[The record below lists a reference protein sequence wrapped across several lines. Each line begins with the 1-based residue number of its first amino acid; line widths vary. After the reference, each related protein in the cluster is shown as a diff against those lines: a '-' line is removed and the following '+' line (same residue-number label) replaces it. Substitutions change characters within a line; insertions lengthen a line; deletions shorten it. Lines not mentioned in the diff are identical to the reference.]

1 MESAA
6 FDEGKRVAAIP
17 ASYEDFRGWLV
28 RYVDDVWGLPDE
40 FGEEDDINFEELGM
54 DSLEA
59 HMMASLIEDEYR
71 ITFEPML
78 LLEHRHLNDLAKY
91 CTEAKK

>member
-1 MESAA
+1 MEGA
-6 FDEGKRVAAIP
+6 FDVSEGRPLIP
-17 ASYEDFRGWLV
+17 ATYNEFRGWLV
-28 RYVDDVWGLPDE
+28 RYVDDVWGLPNE
-40 FGEEDDINFEELGM
+40 FGEEDDIDFEELGM

-78 LLEHRHLNDLAKY
+78 LLEHKCLNDLANY
-91 CTEAKK
+91 CTQMEK